1 MLGKLLKYEFR
12 ATSRTMLPALAVL
25 TVLIILSN
33 ISVRLLD
40 TSVGTLL
47 RIVAVLVL
55 ILTFIALFAAEI
67 IPIVLM
73 IQRYHRNILSSEGY
87 LMHTLP
93 VSVHSLVWSK
103 LIVSLVWLLVI
114 NLALFL
120 LGSLSVLF
128 LSGTNLGELF
138 AGFPSWAEIR
148 AFLARADIGMWE
160 ILLPMAELQ
169 LIVILSGLV
178 VCLYFYAS
186 MSLGYMFTRKKGLM
200 SALMFIALGVVLS
213 ILVNTLSYA
222 GLRQFSGEDLST
234 AIATLRTIRIVL
246 GGGVLILLLEA
257 GLLYA
262 ATTLSLK
269 KGLNLG

>member
-67 IPIVLM
+67 IPVVLM
-73 IQRYHRNILSSEGY
+73 VQRYHRNILSSEGY

>member
-25 TVLIILSN
+25 TVLILLSN

-55 ILTFIALFAAEI
+55 VLTFIALFAAEI
-67 IPIVLM
+67 IPVVLM
-73 IQRYHRNILSSEGY
+73 VQRYHRNILSSEGY